1 MRLSTRRCLLCISL
15 LLTAGGLRAQASFP
29 EKEGETVRYRAYI
42 ETRRGYVSGIC
53 LLRLEG
59 GEVNGCLVNE
69 FGITG
74 LSFTYDLKKGKTR
87 LHDVLPMLDKWAIR
101 RVLKKDLSQVMDHL
115 RRGETG
121 YRNERRGICYH
132 FDKLIIDN

>member
-69 FGITG
+69 FGILLYCFFAAVRPLSMRPVGGAG
-74 LSFTYDLKKGKTR
+74 LK
-87 LHDVLPMLDKWAIR
+87 
-101 RVLKKDLSQVMDHL
+101 
-115 RRGETG
+115 
-121 YRNERRGICYH
+121 
-132 FDKLIIDN
+132 